1 MTQPTDEQVIEHIR
15 AHPARLADLCAALA
29 LPYRTRYGAYKP
41 AAKALAR
48 QLQRLR
54 RAGEI
59 KTGKGQRWEVAPA
72 EQAQEGPSAPLRRT
86 KQRKTYR

>member
-1 MTQPTDEQVIEHIR
+1 MIQPTDDEVIACVTR
-15 AHPARLADLCAALA
+15 APGRLADLCAALGV
-29 LPYRTRYGAYKP
+29 PYRTRYGAYTP

-59 KTGKGQRWEVAPA
+59 QTTQGQRWEVA
-72 EQAQEGPSAPLRRT
+72 
-86 KQRKTYR
+86 KQ